1 MNEKSRYNNF
11 PGRIGQ
17 GLEANLLYCYI
28 EGFPPG
34 VLEVKLSSF

>member
-17 GLEANLLYCYI
+17 GLKANLLYYYI
-28 EGFPPG
+28 EVPSG